1 MESIGRYRVVRELGR
16 GAMGVVYLA
25 EDPAIGRLVAIKT
38 INLDNLSEPHE
49 IKALQDRLF
58 REARSA
64 GILSHPGIVT
74 IYDIQHLGHIASI
87 VMEFVEGVTVFDKMN
102 QGALEPGE
110 VLSMLEQTAAAI
122 DYAHSKGVLHRDIK
136 PANLMVTPSGK
147 VKVADFGVARLD
159 SQKTATSGMVL
170 GTPSYMAPEQIS
182 NKPLSPATDQFSLA
196 VVAFELLTG
205 QKPFQ
210 ADSISALLY
219 NIVFQP
225 PTPVRQ
231 LNPSVSPAVEVVL
244 QKALAKEPGDRY
256 GSCVEFIHALKNS
269 CEARK
274 TWRPTRTVRGSQVQA
289 PPEIANLP
297 APKWEPPQPA
307 AAPIAPPEP
316 LTPPRREG
324 MKALA
329 GFAVGVLVVAG
340 GFFVWSS
347 LRKPDVPI
355 PADPA
360 PVATR
365 APVRRTPSPKSPET
379 TPARKPAPAS
389 IPRSQPSTTPSE
401 PEVVPVE
408 IRTDPPGAKVSAK
421 GQSCVTPCS
430 LDLPKGEYY
439 LSASLEGY
447 KDTHR
452 LIRVPD
458 QLDISVQLDRPMGFV
473 AVHGHTGSTIY
484 LDGKP
489 WKDKAPARLSLPAGT
504 YTICLETPDGLRTP
518 TQTFEITENKIIDI
532 R

>member
-1 MESIGRYRVVRELGR
+1 MAEQASIVSRETNCTPALSSGKDPMDSIGRYRVIRELGR

-25 EDPAIGRLVAIKT
+25 EDPAIGRLAAIKT

-49 IKALQDRLF
+49 VQALQSRLF

-74 IYDIQHLGHIASI
+74 IYDIQYSGHTASI
-87 VMEFVEGVTVFDKMN
+87 VMEFVEGVTLFDRMN
-102 QGALEPGE
+102 QGALQPDE
-110 VLSMLEQTAAAI
+110 VLSMLEQTAAAM

-147 VKVADFGVARLD
+147 VKIADFGVARLD

-182 NKPLSPATDQFSLA
+182 NKSLSPAADQFSLA
-196 VVAFELLTG
+196 VVAFEMLTG
-205 QKPFQ
+205 RKPFH

-225 PTPVRQ
+225 PIPVRE
-231 LNPSVSPAVEVVL
+231 LNPSLSPAVEIAL
-244 QKALAKEPGDRY
+244 RKALAKAPADRY
-256 GSCVEFIHALKNS
+256 ASCTEFVDALKTA
-269 CEARK
+269 CRTRK
-274 TWRPTRTVRGSQVQA
+274 TWRPAS
-289 PPEIANLP
+289 P
-297 APKWEPPQPA
+297 APKPEPPRPA
-307 AAPIAPPEP
+307 AAPVAELLPPSK
-316 LTPPRREG
+316 PRG
-324 MKALA
+324 VKALA
-329 GFAVGVLVVAG
+329 GFTAGVLAVAG
-340 GFFVWSS
+340 IFFVWSS
-347 LRKPDVPI
+347 KRKPDTPTPRPAPVLNTPAPKSPAAIPLRKPDPVPPRTQSP
-355 PADPA
+355 PAEP
-360 PVATR
+360 
-365 APVRRTPSPKSPET
+365 
-379 TPARKPAPAS
+379 
-389 IPRSQPSTTPSE
+389 Q

-408 IRTDPPGAKVSAK
+408 IRTQPPGAKVSARS
-421 GQSCVTPCS
+421 QSCVTPCS

-447 KDTHR
+447 MDTHR

-458 QLDISVQLDRPMGFV
+458 QIDVSIQLDRPMGTV

-489 WKDKAPARLSLPAGT
+489 RKEKAPARLSLPAGT
-504 YTICLETPDGLRTP
+504 YTIFLESPDGLRTP
-518 TQTFEITENKIIDI
+518 TQPLEITLNKIIDI

>member
-16 GAMGVVYLA
+16 GAMGIVYLA

-74 IYDIQHLGHIASI
+74 IYDIQHLGHTAGI

-110 VLSMLEQTAAAI
+110 VLSMLEQTAAAM

-182 NKPLSPATDQFSLA
+182 NKPLNPATDQFSLA

-210 ADSISALLY
+210 ADSISGLLY

-225 PTPVRQ
+225 PTPVRTV
-231 LNPSVSPAVEVVL
+231 NPSVSPAVEVVL
-244 QKALAKEPGDRY
+244 QKALAKEPGGRY
-256 GSCVEFIHALKNS
+256 GGCMEFVHALKNA
-269 CEARK
+269 CETRK

-289 PPEIANLP
+289 PPEIAALP
-297 APKWEPPQPA
+297 APKWELPQSA
-307 AAPIAPPEP
+307 AAPVAQPFAPPK
-316 LTPPRREG
+316 REG
-324 MKALA
+324 RKALV

-340 GFFVWSS
+340 GFFAWFS
-347 LRKPDVPI
+347 LRKSDVPI
-355 PADPA
+355 PAGPA
-360 PVATR
+360 PVATS
-365 APVRRTPSPKSPET
+365 APVQRTPSPKSPET
-379 TPARKPAPAS
+379 TPARKPAPV
-389 IPRSQPSTTPSE
+389 PRSQPLATAPE

-408 IRTDPPGAKVSAK
+408 ILTGPPGAKVSAK
-421 GQSCVTPCS
+421 GQRCVTPCS

-458 QLDISVQLDRPMGFV
+458 QLDISIQLDRPMGLV

-504 YTICLETPDGLRTP
+504 YTIYLELPDGVKTP
-518 TQTFEITENKIIDI
+518 TQTLEITENKIIDI